1 MKNMEES
8 KTNIERNYIQAM
20 KQLAYVL
27 ELNKEIAEEKDDIQE
42 IFLRAQSA
50 ENIINAFDVII
61 REDAIFS
68 IARYQPVA
76 KNLRF
81 FTMIIDS
88 SRLVERM
95 GDLLKACLKLMAS
108 ILEKDPKMVV
118 LLKEHTIFMLEQ
130 IEDIYAKYMEAFFQ
144 ENADLA
150 YKLIEFDDVI
160 DKITR
165 EIYRKI
171 IQLVNEGE
179 YDIEALFW
187 FWNLHKKYERFTDHI
202 MHLTID
208 FVYIMKG
215 ENLRRKEL
223 ESQQVL

>member
-95 GDLLKACLKLMAS
+95 GDLLKACLKLMES

-150 YKLIEFDDVI
+150 YKIIEFDDVV

>member
-1 MKNMEES
+1 MRNMEES
-8 KTNIERNYIQAM
+8 KTNIERNYIQSM

-27 ELNKEIAEEKDDIQE
+27 ELNKEMIEGKDETQE
-42 IFLRAQSA
+42 VFLQAQSS
-50 ENIINAFDVII
+50 ENIINSFDVII

-95 GDLLKACLKLMAS
+95 GDLLKACLKLLKS
-108 ILEKDPKMVV
+108 ILDKDPKMVV
-118 LLKEHTIFMLEQ
+118 LLKEHTIFMIEQ
-130 IEDIYAKYMEAFFQ
+130 IEDIYTKYMEAFFQ
-144 ENADLA
+144 ENADLG
-150 YKLIEFDDVI
+150 YEIIKIDDVI
-160 DKITR
+160 DKITK
-165 EIYRKI
+165 EIYEKI

-179 YDIEALFW
+179 YNVEALFW

-202 MHLTID
+202 IHLTID
-208 FVYIMKG
+208 FIYIMKG
-215 ENLRRKEL
+215 ENLRKKEL